1 METLSIK
8 ELAKHISFD
17 KPPFVYECELI
28 RRMTLMP
35 PSKFV
40 NEAREYFH
48 GDFSDG
54 IVRVLAKK
62 HYVEDFVYARD
73 DYYAYLDEVR
83 SEYNAFVVEPD
94 PETGVLYGVLVKYQN
109 NSEVSQ
115 SSTLSSFVMSCSIHH
130 FINLYKERLRKNSK
144 DVRSSEETSESA
156 ENLSDEESS
165 RILLY
170 KMVCPDDTMSNEEIV
185 KYGND
190 LLDRIISFL
199 PPKEQDVIRLTYYEG
214 LAGVEAFNRMYPDSA
229 ETEEIKAVRKNKQ
242 DYVSHLRARALDH
255 MIQIKKK
262 LYHE

>member
-1 METLSIK
+1 METLSII
-8 ELAKHISFD
+8 ELAKHILSD
-17 KPPFVYECELI
+17 KTPFIYECELI

-40 NEAREYFH
+40 NDAREYFH
-48 GDFSDG
+48 GDFSAG

-83 SEYNAFVVEPD
+83 SEYNAFIVEPD

-115 SSTLSSFVMSCSIHH
+115 SSTLSSFVMSCSVHH
-130 FINLYKERLRKNSK
+130 FINLYKERLRRKSINA
-144 DVRSSEETSESA
+144 RSSSEKLESV
-156 ENLSDEESS
+156 ENLSDEDNS
-165 RILLY
+165 RIMLY
-170 KMVCPDDTMSNEEIV
+170 KTVCPDDTMSNEDIV

-199 PPKEQDVIRLTYYEG
+199 PSKEQDVVHLTFYEG
-214 LAGVEAFNRMYPDSA
+214 LTGVETFNRMYPDSA
-229 ETEEIKAVRKNKQ
+229 ETEETKAVRKNKQ